1 MTNQFDLMI
10 VRHYIYVCVCIYT
23 NTYVCVYMCTYITVF
38 NAYSFHMYIRIY
50 QSLLIIEANKV
61 STNKQ
66 TGIVVSLFYGSG
78 NVNHKKLE
86 LQPETKQKT
95 IKGPL
100 VPPGMTVVLLQSN
113 PHQRNVLTMDQRHCA
128 TSCCLSLTLG
138 RGRVALWLQNSSLD
152 DGGQV
157 YGGNAVSPSCLSTVI
172 GQVDCSCE
180 HGVD

>member
-66 TGIVVSLFYGSG
+66 TGIVASLFYGSG

-86 LQPETKQKT
+86 L
-95 IKGPL
+95 
-100 VPPGMTVVLLQSN
+100 
-113 PHQRNVLTMDQRHCA
+113 
-128 TSCCLSLTLG
+128 
-138 RGRVALWLQNSSLD
+138 
-152 DGGQV
+152 
-157 YGGNAVSPSCLSTVI
+157 
-172 GQVDCSCE
+172 
-180 HGVD
+180 